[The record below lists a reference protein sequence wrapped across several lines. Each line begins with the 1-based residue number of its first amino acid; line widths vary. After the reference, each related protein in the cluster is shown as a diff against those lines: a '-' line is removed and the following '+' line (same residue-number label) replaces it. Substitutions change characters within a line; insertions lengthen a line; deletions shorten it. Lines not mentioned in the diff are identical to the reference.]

1 MKRLLIVDDEPIIV
15 DGLCELFA
23 QRLNGEWE
31 IHSAYDG
38 FEALDCMKELF
49 MDIVLADIEMPGM
62 NGLALQAQAQARWPL
77 CRFVFLT
84 GYSDFDY
91 VKTSIRQG
99 AIDYVLKTEG
109 DEAIVQAVDRAIR
122 EVDARFSR
130 EQLVAGAE
138 RKLAEALPLLRKECL
153 LEALQGDASG
163 EPRRGSRFRA
173 LKVKLEPEAP
183 VHLALARVDDWRDD
197 ARSDTDRAL
206 YLYALQNIVEEI
218 VGSRFNL
225 EAVPYAKDRCAWL
238 LQPIQGTVPPTSR
251 EEQGIA
257 LQNLFEA
264 AQNSARQYMRLPCSF
279 VVGTAARS
287 WRELPD
293 VFDRF
298 KAMMM
303 RGLGS
308 GPEMLL
314 TDRRAGETARPSP
327 DGRAALKRL
336 SLLEPYLESG
346 DAVRFFALFD
356 EIAAWHDAPQEGI
369 EATAGALEIYYSLAA
384 VFFSYLNKS
393 GRFAGFA
400 EHYGVGRMF
409 SIQQHPSWADAM
421 AYFREAAG
429 YLFRHPSAS
438 EEASVDEVVLTLHGY
453 IERHLHGDL
462 SLHRLAEQVYL
473 TPFYLS
479 RLYKQKTGRSLSE
492 HITDCRL
499 GRAKELLVGSPLK
512 IHEVGERI
520 GFESASYFTRF
531 FRKLTGL
538 SPQQFRDLAQ

>member
-1 MKRLLIVDDEPIIV
+1 MKRMLIVDDEPIIV
-15 DGLCELFA
+15 DGLYELFA
-23 QRLNGEWE
+23 QRMDEEWE
-31 IHSAYDG
+31 IHRAYDA

-62 NGLALQAQAQARWPL
+62 NGLALQEQTQAIWPL

-91 VKTSIRQG
+91 VKTSMRQG
-99 AIDYVLKTEG
+99 AVDYVLKTEG
-109 DEAIVQAVDRAIR
+109 DEAIVRAVDKAIR
-122 EVDARFSR
+122 EADVRFSQ

-153 LEALQGDASG
+153 LEALQGDAACDPERAG
-163 EPRRGSRFRA
+163 RFRTLG
-173 LKVKLEPEAP
+173 LKLDPDVP
-183 VHLALARVDDWRDD
+183 VHLVLARVDHWRDD

-218 VGSRFNL
+218 VGSRFNP
-225 EAVPYAKDRCAWL
+225 EAVAYARDRCAWL
-238 LQPIQGTVPPTSR
+238 LQPVQGAVPPGPQEDHGTV
-251 EEQGIA
+251 

-264 AQNSARQYMRLPCSF
+264 AQRSARQYMRMPCSF

-293 VFDRF
+293 TFDRF
-298 KAMMM
+298 RTMMM

-308 GPEMLL
+308 GSEMLL
-314 TDRRAGETARPSP
+314 TDRRTGESARPAS

-336 SLLEPYLESG
+336 SLLETYLESG

-393 GRFAGFA
+393 GQFAAFA
-400 EHYGVGRMF
+400 EQYGVGRML

-421 AYFREAAG
+421 AYFRSAAD
-429 YLFRHPSAS
+429 YLFRHLSVS
-438 EEASVDEVVLTLHGY
+438 EETSVDEVVLKLHNY
-453 IERHLHGDL
+453 IEHQLHGDL

-492 HITDCRL
+492 YITDYRL
-499 GRAKELLVGSPLK
+499 GRAKELLIGSPLK

-538 SPQQFRDLAQ
+538 SPQQFRDSAQ